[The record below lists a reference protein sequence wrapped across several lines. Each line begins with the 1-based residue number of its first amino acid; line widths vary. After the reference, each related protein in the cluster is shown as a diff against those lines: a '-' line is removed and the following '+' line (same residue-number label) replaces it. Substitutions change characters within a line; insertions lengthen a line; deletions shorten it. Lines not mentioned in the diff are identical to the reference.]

1 MTNKL
6 GRPTLSENEKTTN
19 LSVSVTEVQ
28 AKFLKEYGFGNV
40 SLGIRRLVDGKR
52 DHPCELQ
59 GCRFWIDHQCTDMSQ
74 CPLYTE
80 EPD

>member
-6 GRPTLSENEKTTN
+6 GRPTLSKDKTVN

-40 SLGIRRLVDGKR
+40 SLGIRRLVDERKE
-52 DHPCELQ
+52 DAAKE
-59 GCRFWIDHQCTDMSQ
+59 D
-74 CPLYTE
+74 
-80 EPD
+80 